1 MTPSPLNQRAPFG
14 GRFEVERE
22 VGRGG
27 VGVVYRA
34 FDRERKEW
42 VALKLIA
49 VQGVDASEEARFMRE
64 GRLLETLDHPNIV
77 KFVACGTLDN
87 TPYITMEWL
96 DGEDL
101 ASRNRRAPLGLRD
114 ALEVARQIAAA
125 LDAAHRVGVV
135 HRDIK
140 PSNIFL
146 TTEPRAPNGL
156 WAKLVDFGV
165 ALENDVRLTRTGVVV
180 GTPAYMAP
188 EQAKAEGTIDARV
201 DIYSLGASLFELV
214 AGRPPHVGPTAIAT
228 LARLVT
234 TDAPRLSELVPLV
247 PAALDLLVGE
257 MLATNPARRPASARE
272 VAVVLAELL
281 EDDSTTDLPLPRSSP
296 TAQ

>member
-1 MTPSPLNQRAPFG
+1 MTPSSMSQRSPVG

-34 FDRERKEW
+34 FDRERAGW
-42 VALKLIA
+42 VALKIIA
-49 VQGVDASEEARFMRE
+49 VQGVDASEEARFVRE
-64 GRLLETLDHPNIV
+64 GKLLESLDHPNIV
-77 KFVACGTLDN
+77 KFVACGTVDE
-87 TPYITMEWL
+87 TPYIVMEWL
-96 DGEDL
+96 EGEDL
-101 ASRNRRAPLGLRD
+101 SSRNRRAPLGLRD
-114 ALEVARQIAAA
+114 ALEVTRQIAAA
-125 LDAAHRVGVV
+125 LDAAHRVGVI

-146 TTEPRAPNGL
+146 VDDKSAPSGFL
-156 WAKLVDFGV
+156 AKLVDFGV
-165 ALENDVRLTRTGVVV
+165 ALENDARLTRTGVVV

-188 EQAKAEGTIDARV
+188 EQAKAETAVDARA

-247 PAALDLLVGE
+247 PPDLDLLVCQ
-257 MLATNPARRPASARE
+257 MLSTDPSKRPAGALAI
-272 VAVVLAELL
+272 AV
-281 EDDSTTDLPLPRSSP
+281 
-296 TAQ
+296 Q